1 MMQRLQKCVLLPL
14 IACAMVGV
22 LTPCLAAAQ
31 VSANVAVSKQQVV
44 VGEPFRYRIQINN
57 AQRVDPP
64 DLAAQVTNLIVE
76 FLNIGHNDSSQI
88 TIINGRRSESNSREH
103 LIDFQLTALQEG
115 TVVIPAV
122 EVQADGRT
130 LRTQAV
136 PIQVTAP
143 PPNDSF
149 FLTTKL
155 SKNTG
160 YVGEALTL
168 TTTFYFDQQIRDVKY
183 VMPLLA
189 LDSLDTVPMPQDQA
203 EFSIP
208 INGETVHARQGQAS
222 RDGETF
228 VTLTFQ
234 HALIPRRAGTLELPR
249 SFVSAEAPSGRTI
262 RRNTLFGRNRQEYTT
277 VVSAAPAQTLT
288 VNPLPEEG
296 KPVNFSGLVGS
307 FQLSASASPTSVNVG
322 DPITLIVAIGGPE
335 YLDKVNLPPLESQ
348 TLLAKDF
355 RIPEEMAPGVVE
367 GKTKRFTQ
375 TIRAQSADI
384 TEIPPLTLSYFDVN
398 TGRYETIQSEPIP
411 LTVHETNIVTAAQAE
426 GHSPTIDVADHRA
439 VNEGIAHNFT
449 DTSALTPQRFGPDVW
464 LQTAGSWLFLLFPP
478 TLYGL
483 LAATMYI
490 RKRGGLFAID
500 RSQARALPEAQAAL
514 EELDHREEVHGP
526 VLDILRAYLGTRL
539 QRQARALTVGDVE
552 KALRDR
558 AVSEETCETVKALF
572 AECEAHRYAG
582 GAGAPTENAEFV
594 QRTQAC
600 ITALNEELG
609 R

>member
-1 MMQRLQKCVLLPL
+1 MQRTRQTHAWLL
-14 IACAMVGV
+14 IACALLLLMP
-22 LTPCLAAAQ
+22 LSASAQ
-31 VSANVAVSKQQVV
+31 ITANVAVSKQQVV

-57 AQRVDPP
+57 AQQVTPP
-64 DLAAQVTNLIVE
+64 DLADQVSNLVVE
-76 FLNIGHNDSSQI
+76 FLNIGQNESSQI
-88 TIINGRRSESNSREH
+88 TIINGQRSQTNSREH

-168 TTTFYFDQQIRDVKY
+168 TTTFYFDQQIRDVNY

-189 LDSLDTVPMPQDQA
+189 LDTLDTVPLPQDQA

-208 INGETVHARQGQAS
+208 INGETVHAQQGQAS

-234 HALIPRRAGTLELPR
+234 HALIPRKAGTLELPR
-249 SFVSAEAPSGRTI
+249 SFVSAQAPSGRAV
-262 RRNTLFGRNRQEYTT
+262 RRRPLFGIQQEYTT
-277 VVSAAPAQTLT
+277 VVAAAPAQNLT
-288 VNPLPEEG
+288 VVPLPEEG
-296 KPVNFSGLVGS
+296 KPADFSGLVGT
-307 FQLSASASPTSVNVG
+307 FALSATASPTQVNVG
-322 DPITLIVAIGGPE
+322 DPITLIVAISGPD
-335 YLDKVNLPPLESQ
+335 YLDKVDLPPLDSQ
-348 TLLAKDF
+348 TALAQHF

-375 TIRAQSADI
+375 TIRAQSADV
-384 TEIPPLTLSYFDVN
+384 TEVPPLTLSYFDVN
-398 TGRYETIQSEPIP
+398 AGRYETIQSKPIP
-411 LTVHETNIVTAAQAE
+411 LTVHETTIVTAAEAE
-426 GHSPTIDVADHRA
+426 GHSPTVEVAEHRE
-439 VNEGIAHNFT
+439 VNKGIAHNFT
-449 DTSALTPQRFGPDVW
+449 DTGALTPQRFGPDVW
-464 LQTAGSWLFLLFPP
+464 LQTAGSWLFLFLPP
-478 TLYGL
+478 TLYGV
-483 LAATMYI
+483 LAITCYI

-500 RSQARALPEAQAAL
+500 RSQARAFPEAQAAL
-514 EELDHREEVHGP
+514 EALDHREEVHGP
-526 VLDILRAYLGTRL
+526 VLDILRTYLGTRL
-539 QRQARALTVGDVE
+539 QRQARALTVGDVDT
-552 KALRDR
+552 ALQERKVSDETRDN
-558 AVSEETCETVKALF
+558 VKALF

-594 QRTQAC
+594 QRTHAC
-600 ITALNEELG
+600 LSALNEELG